1 VRARPPTTDE
11 GVHNGQVTTV
21 STQNTS
27 TTTADDGREPIIE
40 LRDAEVTFEME
51 RGTSRVLDNVDL
63 DVYRGE
69 ILGVVGESGSGK
81 SMLAM
86 SMLDAVD
93 DPGVLSG
100 DITYHPKDD
109 DPVDVLG
116 LSDERLRQLRW
127 EHISMV
133 FQGAM
138 SSFNPTM
145 GIREHFVE
153 TLKAHDADVEAGMD
167 RARELLSD
175 LYLDPERVLDSYAHE
190 LSGGMRQRALIA
202 LSVILEPDLLV
213 MDEPTAALDLLM
225 QRSIL
230 TLLSK
235 LKSKY
240 DLTMVFITHDLTLVA
255 ELADRMAVMYAF
267 ELIEMGPTDRILYN
281 AAHPYTRSLLNAT
294 PNLDAPLSEMRPIP
308 GSAPDPVNVPEGCTY
323 NPRCP
328 LADQQCIANDPEY
341 HEVSEVHDVACF
353 HWEEAEAQIPMN
365 VRRGD
370 ADGGDAGDAATDGG
384 VDLSAGDAD
393 GTVLP
398 DDTTDTTGDD
408 TGGADR

>member
-1 VRARPPTTDE
+1 MD
-11 GVHNGQVTTV
+11 
-21 STQNTS
+21 
-27 TTTADDGREPIIE
+27 
-40 LRDAEVTFEME
+40 

-63 DVYRGE
+63 DVNRGE

-86 SMLDAVD
+86 SMLDSVD
-93 DPGVLSG
+93 DPGILSG
-100 DITYHPKDD
+100 DVTYYPQND
-109 DPVDVLG
+109 DPVDVLN
-116 LSDERLRQLRW
+116 LSDEKLRQLRW

-153 TLKAHDADVEAGMD
+153 TLKAHDADVEEGMD
-167 RARELLSD
+167 RAHELLSD

-202 LSVILEPDLLV
+202 LSVILEPNLLV

-235 LKSKY
+235 LKEKY
-240 DLTMVFITHDLTLVA
+240 DLTMVFITHDLSLVA

-267 ELIEMGPTDRILYN
+267 ELVEKGPTDRILYN

-308 GSAPDPVNVPEGCTY
+308 GSAPDPVNVPEGCSY

-328 LADQQCIANDPEY
+328 LADQECIASDPEY
-341 HEVSEVHDVACF
+341 LEVNDVHDVACF

-365 VRRGD
+365 VGRSD
-370 ADGGDAGDAATDGG
+370 TGDAATDGG
-384 VDLSAGDAD
+384 AD
-393 GTVLP
+393 VSGPDRP
-398 DDTTDTTGDD
+398 DDASDA
-408 TGGADR
+408 GGEDR